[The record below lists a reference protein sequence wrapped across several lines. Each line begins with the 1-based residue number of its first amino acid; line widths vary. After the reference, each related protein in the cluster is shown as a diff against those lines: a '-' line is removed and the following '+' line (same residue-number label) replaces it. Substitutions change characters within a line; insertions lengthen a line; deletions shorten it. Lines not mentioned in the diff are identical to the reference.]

1 MHLFF
6 DCDGVLIKE
15 SGGETYPGISG
26 CLKKLSQTH
35 SLYVVSLKDEE
46 AISLALK
53 KAELDGFFV
62 DIFGKDRVGEVGF
75 YHHVFLNPMDEL
87 NIEKE
92 EAMALGDTTGH
103 IQAAKKAGIPII
115 ACSWGKE
122 DREDLIGA
130 RPDFMADTPEEL
142 LSIIEEA

>member
-6 DCDGVLIKE
+6 DCDGVLVE
-15 SGGETYPGISG
+15 EAGGETYPGIHG

-35 SLYVVSLKDEE
+35 SLYVVSLNERE
-46 AISLALK
+46 TISSVLK

-62 DIFGKDRVGEVGF
+62 DIFGKERVGEVGY
-75 YHHVFLNPMDEL
+75 YHHIFLNPLDEL
-87 NIEKE
+87 NIEKA
-92 EAMALGDTTGH
+92 EAIAMGDTAGDV
-103 IQAAKKAGIPII
+103 QAAKKAGIPVI

-130 RPDFMADTPEEL
+130 RPDFIADTPEEL
-142 LSIIEEA
+142 LSIIEEM